1 MVNPF
6 ILTKLD
12 DTTGNSITYTA
23 DNITNV
29 VVDFTTPV
37 APMPLPQMED
47 FHNILIKVEGNTTT
61 SNISWK
67 IRDKT
72 TTPFTNSSAANPRTA
87 MEQIEHFKTEFV
99 PVTVSDSYT
108 LTIGDSL
115 VMKGIII
122 KMSFTLS
129 GTSPVVW
136 DGSLQFIHGNVASS
150 TDALLADAPIKTSGV
165 IQLTATGL
173 GSREVSIPQIKTEY
187 FGADSGI
194 TGYVVKYKLTSSD
207 SWTTLSASD
216 LEYTN
221 DEDNATNQTLTIEL
235 PSTGTYDFKVAAKT
249 TSQTE
254 GNKWSPQIES
264 VVVS

>member
-67 IRDKT
+67 IRDIT
-72 TTPFTNSSAANPRTA
+72 GTAPFSDDNSILTA
-87 MEQIEHFKTEFV
+87 MEQIEHFKSNFV

-122 KMSFTLS
+122 KMSFFS
-129 GTSPVVW
+129 A
-136 DGSLQFIHGNVASS
+136 F
-150 TDALLADAPIKTSGV
+150 
-165 IQLTATGL
+165 LT
-173 GSREVSIPQIKTEY
+173 Y
-187 FGADSGI
+187 
-194 TGYVVKYKLTSSD
+194 
-207 SWTTLSASD
+207 
-216 LEYTN
+216 
-221 DEDNATNQTLTIEL
+221 
-235 PSTGTYDFKVAAKT
+235 
-249 TSQTE
+249 
-254 GNKWSPQIES
+254 
-264 VVVS
+264 

>member
-67 IRDKT
+67 IRDIT
-72 TTPFTNSSAANPRTA
+72 GTAPFSDDNSILTA
-87 MEQIEHFKTEFV
+87 MEQIEHFKSNFV

-150 TDALLADAPIKTSGV
+150 TDALLADAPVKITQQ
-165 IQLTATGL
+165 QLTADGL
-173 GSREVSIPQIKTEY
+173 GSKEVSIPQIKTEY
-187 FGADSGI
+187 FGADTGI
-194 TGYVVKYKLTSSD
+194 TGYIVKYKLSSAD
-207 SWTTLSASD
+207 SWTVVSTSD
-216 LEYTN
+216 LEYSTTQTN
-221 DEDNATNQTLTIEL
+221 TTNQTLTVEMS
-235 PSTGTYDFKVAAKT
+235 STGTYDFKVAALT
-249 TSQTE
+249 ATNTE
-254 GNKWSPQIES
+254 GNKWSDPIEN
-264 VVVS
+264 VVVT

>member
-6 ILTKLD
+6 ILSKLD
-12 DTTGNSITYTA
+12 DTTGQSMSYTA

-29 VVDFTTPV
+29 VVDFSTPV
-37 APMPLPQMED
+37 APMPLPQMDD

-150 TDALLADAPIKTSGV
+150 TDALLADAPVKITQQ
-165 IQLTATGL
+165 QLTAVGL
-173 GSREVSIPQIKTEY
+173 GSKEVSIPQIKTEY
-187 FGADSGI
+187 FGADTGI
-194 TGYVVKYKLTSSD
+194 TGYIVKYKLSSAD
-207 SWTTLSASD
+207 SWTVVSTSD
-216 LEYTN
+216 LEYSTTQTN
-221 DEDNATNQTLTIEL
+221 TTNQTLTVEMS
-235 PSTGTYDFKVAAKT
+235 STGTYDFKVAALT
-249 TSQTE
+249 ATNTE
-254 GNKWSPQIES
+254 GNKWSDPIEN
-264 VVVS
+264 VVVT

>member
-67 IRDKT
+67 IRDIT
-72 TTPFTNSSAANPRTA
+72 GTAPFSDDNSILTA
-87 MEQIEHFKTEFV
+87 MEQIEHFKSNFV